1 MSSKFIHVV
10 AYSMISFFFLIFY
23 PYFYWE
29 ISDVHHFISLRY
41 TGWWFDLNILWNDYH
56 NIHHL
61 YKHFWECNFKKSPKN
76 NFIVCIYIEYA
87 YVYIFTFSM
96 HLSVV
101 DGHLGC
107 FYILIIMDNDAV
119 NMKIYLFKIPILIIL
134 GIYTEVGLQDP
145 IWWL

>member
-1 MSSKFIHVV
+1 
-10 AYSMISFFFLIFY
+10 
-23 PYFYWE
+23 
-29 ISDVHHFISLRY
+29 
-41 TGWWFDLNILWNDYH
+41 
-56 NIHHL
+56 
-61 YKHFWECNFKKSPKN
+61 
-76 NFIVCIYIEYA
+76 
-87 YVYIFTFSM
+87 M